1 MVDDDATGERGREIF
16 EALTPEEREELERRR
31 YVRTGSHLVWIEPES
46 GVRRERLSN
55 LYYVRTDRGVFRVS
69 RISGEIVEV

>member
-1 MVDDDATGERGREIF
+1 MADEVATSGRGGEILEG
-16 EALTPEEREELERRR
+16 LTPEEREELERKR
-31 YVRTGSHLVWIEPES
+31 YVKKGGSLVWIEPES
-46 GVRRERLSN
+46 GVRRERISN